1 MARKAGLYAK
11 TLKHKDITPTDMK
24 SYLRFLSRNKLYTA
38 IMAVGLSVA
47 LTFVLLTG
55 TFVWQQYSVS
65 RNVKDYDRIWT
76 VGKENF
82 GYKSTGMYLGAADV
96 MKEHIP
102 EIEMTGSYSEMRM
115 DIISLDGVK
124 MHSSGVGVD
133 MGFFQIFEPEFVS
146 GSYEVLNDVSNA
158 IVSETFAKA
167 NGGIEG
173 VIGKRIGYDGH
184 EFTISAVMADFG
196 NSIFP
201 YSDIVIN
208 INSEL
213 NASRKEYKHICETIP
228 FVKVKEGVSRNKIIA
243 KLEAEVERMMK
254 EDIAFLPYE
263 GSLVLNYQEIL
274 FSDYITRLNK
284 TDKKSLRMMLIVVIF
299 LLVSAIINFVNLNA
313 AMSTKRVKEMATR
326 MVLGTGRSNIYI
338 KYILESVFLCIF
350 CGVIAIL
357 AAIALEPYMNGLL
370 KSDIPIKIIISPA
383 SILLYMTVVSATGV
397 VASILPA
404 SIGISINPMDIIKGK
419 AKKNNKRIFSKIFIG
434 LQNAVSIVM
443 IALAIIMGLQMKH
456 MTERPV
462 GADIDDLYYLYVDD
476 LRDCSTIEKALRE
489 LPFVEEIGI
498 SEGYP
503 GQSTEVI
510 TETKDKE
517 RVTYGMIRC
526 DSTAF
531 SLYNFKR
538 KTNLTSSIYN
548 TIWMSQSTLDA
559 SGIDPGSP
567 ETLRKLPTS
576 TKNSSF
582 GGIVEEYAAF
592 NVLKDIHGAIGFI
605 QVFSINGFS
614 PFMSRGGG
622 LLIKTTGDHDENRKI
637 IEETFRKHIEETAG
651 IYTEPY
657 EYGYIRDLHR
667 DTLEDVNNNIRLME
681 LFMFLTILLSFMG
694 LVAMSRYYSSE
705 KISDIAIRKVYGSTI
720 GKETAG
726 SIWMYTKIVFMSC
739 VVAVPVA
746 VLAGRRYLGGFVYR
760 IDNHWWVYALAVLL
774 ALLIS
779 ITAVFIQISRA
790 ARTNPAEV
798 LKKE

>member
-1 MARKAGLYAK
+1 
-11 TLKHKDITPTDMK
+11 MK

-38 IMAVGLSVA
+38 IEVVGLSVA

-65 RNVKDYDRIWT
+65 RNVKDSDRIWT

-82 GYKSTGMYLGAADV
+82 GFKSTSMYLGAADV

-102 EIEMTGSYSEMRM
+102 EIEIAGSYSDMRM

-133 MGFFQIFEPEFVS
+133 MGFFQIFEPEFIS
-146 GSYEVLNDVSNA
+146 GSYDVLNDMSNA

-173 VIGKRIGYDGH
+173 VIGKKIGYDGY
-184 EFTISAVMADFG
+184 EFTISAVMADFV
-196 NSIFP
+196 NSLFP

-213 NASRKEYKHICETIP
+213 NASWKQYKHICETIP
-228 FVKVKEGVSRNKIIA
+228 FVKVREGVIRNEIIA
-243 KLEAEVERMMK
+243 KLEAEVERMVK
-254 EDIAFLPYE
+254 EDIAILPYE

-274 FSDYITRLNK
+274 FSDYITHLNK
-284 TDKKSLRMMLIVVIF
+284 TDKKSLRMMLLVVIF

-313 AMSTKRVKEMATR
+313 AMSTKRIKEMAAR

-338 KYILESVFLCIF
+338 KYILESVLLCLF

-404 SIGISINPMDIIKGK
+404 SIGISINPMDILKGK
-419 AKKNNKRIFSKIFIG
+419 ARKNNKRIFSKIFIG
-434 LQNAVSIVM
+434 FQSAVSIAM
-443 IALAIIMGLQMKH
+443 IALAIIMELQMKH
-456 MTERPV
+456 LTERPI

-476 LRDCSTIEKALRE
+476 LRDYSTIEKALRE

-503 GQSTEVI
+503 GKSSEVI
-510 TETKDKE
+510 TLTKENEK
-517 RVTYGMIRC
+517 VIYGMIRC

-531 SLYNFKR
+531 SLYNFQR

-548 TIWMSQSTLDA
+548 TIWMTQSNLDA
-559 SGIDPGSP
+559 SGIDPESP
-567 ETLRKLPTS
+567 ETFRKLPTAA
-576 TKNSSF
+576 KNVSF

-592 NVLKDIHGAIGFI
+592 DVLKDMYGAIGFI
-605 QVFSINGFS
+605 QVFSTSGFS
-614 PFMSRGGG
+614 PFMSIGGG
-622 LLIKTTGDHDENRKI
+622 LLIKTTGDRDENRKI
-637 IEETFRKHIEETAG
+637 IEDTYRKHIEETNG

-667 DTLEDVNNNIRLME
+667 DKLEEVNNNMRLME
-681 LFMFLTILLSFMG
+681 LFMFLAILLSFMG

-705 KISDIAIRKVYGSTI
+705 NISDIAIRKVYGSTI
-720 GKETAG
+720 GNETVG
-726 SIWMYTKIVFMSC
+726 SIWMYTKIVLVSC
-739 VVAVPVA
+739 IGAVPVA
-746 VLAGRRYLGGFVYR
+746 VLAGRRYLEGFVYR
-760 IDNHWWVYALAVLL
+760 VDNHWWVYALAVLL

-779 ITAVFIQISRA
+779 LAAVFVQISRA
-790 ARTNPAEV
+790 ARTNPAEA

>member
-1 MARKAGLYAK
+1 
-11 TLKHKDITPTDMK
+11 MK

-65 RNVKDYDRIWT
+65 RNVKDSDRIWT

-82 GYKSTGMYLGAADV
+82 GFKSTSMYLGAADV

-102 EIEMTGSYSEMRM
+102 EIEIAGSYSDMRM

-133 MGFFQIFEPEFVS
+133 MGFFQIFEPEFIS
-146 GSYEVLNDVSNA
+146 GSYDVLNDMSNA

-173 VIGKRIGYDGH
+173 VIGKKIGYDGY
-184 EFTISAVMADFG
+184 EFTISAVMADFV
-196 NSIFP
+196 NSLFP

-213 NASRKEYKHICETIP
+213 NASRKQYKHICETIP
-228 FVKVKEGVSRNKIIA
+228 FVKVREGVIRDEIIA
-243 KLEAEVERMMK
+243 KLEAEVERMVK
-254 EDIAFLPYE
+254 EDIAILPYE

-274 FSDYITRLNK
+274 FSDYITHLNK
-284 TDKKSLRMMLIVVIF
+284 TDKKSLRMMLLVVIF

-313 AMSTKRVKEMATR
+313 AMSTKRIKEMAAR

-338 KYILESVFLCIF
+338 KYILESVLLCLF

-404 SIGISINPMDIIKGK
+404 SIGISINPMDILKGK
-419 AKKNNKRIFSKIFIG
+419 ARKNNKRIFSKIFIG
-434 LQNAVSIVM
+434 FQSAVSIVM
-443 IALAIIMGLQMKH
+443 IALAIIMELQMKH
-456 MTERPV
+456 LTERPV

-503 GQSTEVI
+503 GKSSEVI
-510 TETKDKE
+510 TLTKENEK
-517 RVTYGMIRC
+517 VIYGMIRC

-531 SLYNFKR
+531 SLYNFQR

-548 TIWMSQSTLDA
+548 TIWMTQSNLDA
-559 SGIDPGSP
+559 SGIDPESP
-567 ETLRKLPTS
+567 ETFRKLPTAA
-576 TKNSSF
+576 KNVSF

-592 NVLKDIHGAIGFI
+592 DVLKDMYGAIGFI
-605 QVFSINGFS
+605 QVFSTSGFS

-622 LLIKTTGDHDENRKI
+622 LLIKTTGDRDENRKI
-637 IEETFRKHIEETAG
+637 IEDTYRKHIEETNG

-667 DTLEDVNNNIRLME
+667 DKLEEVNNNMRLME
-681 LFMFLTILLSFMG
+681 LFMFLAILLSFMG

-705 KISDIAIRKVYGSTI
+705 NISDIAIRKVYGSTI
-720 GKETAG
+720 GNETVG
-726 SIWMYTKIVFMSC
+726 SIWMYTKIVLVSC
-739 VVAVPVA
+739 IGAVPVA
-746 VLAGRRYLGGFVYR
+746 VIAGRRYLEGFVYR
-760 IDNHWWVYALAVLL
+760 VDNHWWVYALAVLL

-779 ITAVFIQISRA
+779 LAAVFVQISRA
-790 ARTNPAEV
+790 ARTNPAEA